1 MAKWK
6 FSFKLTL
13 LILFFTL
20 CLALRILLFTARSA
34 NLVPVSH
41 VFTQHARCASLI
53 QKLLKPRLEIPA
65 IAILKKLEPMSK
77 LCCLLHL
84 LSDVHTRICFQLFM
98 FII

>member
-20 CLALRILLFTARSA
+20 CLTPRILLFTVRSA
-34 NLVPVSH
+34 NLVPASH
-41 VFTQHARCASLI
+41 VFAQDARCASLI

-65 IAILKKLEPMSK
+65 IAILKKLEPMSTF
-77 LCCLLHL
+77 CCLQHL
-84 LSDVHTRICFQLFM
+84 PSDVHTRICFQLFM